1 MVLRWFL
8 SVALVFAAVSP
19 VWAQISLTSVS
30 SGQFT
35 SPLAL
40 SGAPNDPDPN
50 RAFVLQR
57 NGLVRSMNLTTGA
70 ATGTFLDLPA
80 ALTATGGGTILQAG
94 EQGLLGMAFS
104 PGYTSAG
111 NGFLYVNYIGS
122 NGTNGG
128 ETRVDRFTVTNG
140 VLSPTSRANIITID
154 QPDNQT
160 NHKGGWIGFS
170 PVNGFLHIATGDGGG
185 SNDPLLNGQNNTQLL
200 GKLLRI
206 SPNTSGTGYT
216 IPQGQL
222 FGAGTRAEIFSTGL
236 RNPFRGSFDRVTGDL
251 FMGDVGQGAR
261 EEVDFISASSTG
273 GQNFGWRL
281 REGRIPTPGVG
292 GAQPPGNVEP
302 IYDYTRTNGDGTVIG
317 GYVYRGGNILDGGQS
332 LDGTYIFGDFV
343 SGRIFSFRYTGSD
356 IATDTAIDRNL
367 QGVLGG
373 FNLSAFGEDNAGRLY
388 ALGLNGNIYR
398 FTGAA
403 IPEPSS
409 LLLGGVA
416 ILSGWFVY
424 RRRSR
429 KQEGLAAAQ
438 LNE

>member
-1 MVLRWFL
+1 L
-8 SVALVFAAVSP
+8 
-19 VWAQISLTSVS
+19 
-30 SGQFT
+30 
-35 SPLAL
+35 
-40 SGAPNDPDPN
+40 
-50 RAFVLQR
+50 
-57 NGLVRSMNLTTGA
+57 
-70 ATGTFLDLPA
+70 LDLPA
-80 ALTATGGGTILQAG
+80 ALTATGGGTLLQAG

-104 PGYTSAG
+104 PGYTSTG

-122 NGTNGG
+122 NGTAGG

-140 VLSPTSRANIITID
+140 VLAPTSRANIITID
-154 QPDNQT
+154 QPDTLT

-170 PVNGFLHIATGDGGG
+170 PVNGHLHIATGDGGG
-185 SNDPLLNGQNNTQLL
+185 GNDPSLFGQNNTQLL

-206 SPNTSGTGYT
+206 TPNTVGTGYT

-222 FGAGTRAEIFSTGL
+222 FGAGTRAEIFATGL
-236 RNPFRGSFDRVTGDL
+236 RNPYRNSFDRLTGDL
-251 FMGDVGQGAR
+251 LIGDVGQGAR

-281 REGRIPTPGVG
+281 REGRIATPGVG
-292 GAQPPGNVEP
+292 GAPPAGNVDP
-302 IYDYTRTNGDGTVIG
+302 IYDYTRANGDATVIG

-343 SGRIFSFRYTGSD
+343 SGRIFSFRYTGVD

-373 FNLSAFGEDNAGRLY
+373 FNLGAFGEDNSGRLY
-388 ALGLNGNIYR
+388 ALGLNGNIFR

-409 LLLGGVA
+409 LMLGGAALLGGGWVA
-416 ILSGWFVY
+416 F

-429 KQEGLAAAQ
+429 KQEGFLDAVA
-438 LNE
+438 N